1 MSSVFF
7 ISFPNIHPESFR
19 FNFELLYISIN
30 LFISV
35 SIACGV
41 SPWLFLSLIDLI
53 IVATS
58 LGNTGALSIS
68 TLSSGVCAGAAAA
81 TGVAA
86 GAFSGAAS
94 GIGTAGVG
102 VGAGAGAGAG
112 AATGVGTSAFDE
124 IVGLLSSH
132 GFNG

>member
-53 IVATS
+53 IAATS

-81 TGVAA
+81 AATGVAA
-86 GAFSGAAS
+86 DADAGAAA
-94 GIGTAGVG
+94 GIGTAGV
-102 VGAGAGAGAG
+102 GAGAGAG

-132 GFNG
+132 SDGS